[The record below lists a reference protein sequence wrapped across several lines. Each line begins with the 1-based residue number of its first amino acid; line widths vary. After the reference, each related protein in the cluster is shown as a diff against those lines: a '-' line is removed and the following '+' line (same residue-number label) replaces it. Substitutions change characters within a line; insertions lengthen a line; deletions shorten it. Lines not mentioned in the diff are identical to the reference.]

1 MISEEIENDMSFI
14 LGLEQWVGKRQG
26 HGWGDIPGGTE
37 YEDAQGWTGKDRQ
50 EDALGQIGD
59 FWP

>member
-14 LGLEQWVGKRQG
+14 LGLEQWVGRRQG

-50 EDALGQIGD
+50 IGD